1 MTMDVVKEIIQKSAI
16 GPLSNWSKGV
26 VLSLFTSILGLLLTM
41 LVLLFKY
48 GTQVN
53 IQFGY

>member
-1 MTMDVVKEIIQKSAI
+1 MAMDVVKEIIQKSAI

-26 VLSLFTSILGLLLTM
+26 VLSLFTSIIGLLLTM
-41 LVLLFKY
+41 LVLLLKY
-48 GTQVN
+48 GSEIH

>member
-1 MTMDVVKEIIQKSAI
+1 MDVVKEIIQKSAI

-48 GTQVN
+48 GTQIN